1 MVSGTPLHVPWSF
14 IYSGDSDALAAPI
27 GTLADFANFWTNIF
41 DINVSFSRTRLFRSS
56 SRDADK
62 QFFLLHALHDK
73 LFPEAMSN
81 LPDDERKLIDDLIG
95 YPLGNSTDWSACR
108 KKWRSGG
115 DKDSVIYVFGHS
127 DGKSIFLNN
136 ANDCTSKLDANGFSA
151 SFKKPADT
159 VSKTICFINGCR
171 SGAGLLGS
179 GFLAVT
185 SSQGFYGFIGSEAEL
200 SNVFAAR
207 YGAAF
212 MSCLCRGGS
221 VQEAFSLL
229 RTDFFP
235 LSLFYTC
242 YAQPEFRLLPNRD
255 VRGAT

>member
-1 MVSGTPLHVPWSF
+1 MEEWS
-14 IYSGDSDALAAPI
+14 
-27 GTLADFANFWTNIF
+27 
-41 DINVSFSRTRLFRSS
+41 
-56 SRDADK
+56 
-62 QFFLLHALHDK
+62 
-73 LFPEAMSN
+73 
-81 LPDDERKLIDDLIG
+81 
-95 YPLGNSTDWSACR
+95 
-108 KKWRSGG
+108 
-115 DKDSVIYVFGHS
+115 DKDSVIYVFWS
-127 DGKSIFLNN
+127 FRWKSIFLNN
-136 ANDCTSKLDANGFSA
+136 ANDSTSKLTRTVLRAL
-151 SFKKPADT
+151 KLADT
-159 VSKTICFINGCR
+159 ESKTICFINGCR

-212 MSCLCRGGS
+212 MSCLCSGGS